1 MKVHNFKELI
11 VWQKGIEL
19 CKLVY
24 EICAEF
30 PLHEKYN
37 LKSQIERCAVSIP
50 SNIAEGCG
58 RIGNKEFQHF
68 ISIANGSAFELE
80 TQLILAKE
88 FGFVKVEKI
97 NQVSDLITQIEK
109 MIFSL
114 YNSLNTKTNKT
125 L

>member
-1 MKVHNFKELI
+1 MRVHNFKELK

-19 CKLVY
+19 CKLIY

-30 PLHEKYN
+30 PTQEKYA
-37 LKSQIERCAVSIP
+37 LKSQIERSAVSIP
-50 SNIAEGCG
+50 SNIAECCG

-68 ISIANGSAFELE
+68 LSIANGSAYELE

-88 FGFVKVEKI
+88 FGYIKNEKFI
-97 NQVSDLITQIEK
+97 EFNLLISEIEK

-114 YNSLNTKTNKT
+114 YNSLSTQK
-125 L
+125 